1 MTILNKIIVSVMNS
15 NKEDDKDS
23 DYHDCIYGV
32 DPCVFKHK
40 ATK

>member
-1 MTILNKIIVSVMNS
+1 MAISNKIIVLVMDG
-15 NKEDDKDS
+15 NKEDDS
-23 DYHDCIYGV
+23 NYHDCIYGV

>member
-1 MTILNKIIVSVMNS
+1 MAILNKIIFLVMDG
-15 NKEDDKDS
+15 NKEEDKDS
-23 DYHDCIYGV
+23 NYHDCIYGV